1 MKEGYKVLPTV
12 GIGLFIEVYNWTSLN
27 EISHFRWSEKPS
39 HKQINTTDKVGM
51 WKPKTIKNEQ

>member
-1 MKEGYKVLPTV
+1 MKEGYKINETV

-39 HKQINTTDKVGM
+39 HKQINATDKVGM